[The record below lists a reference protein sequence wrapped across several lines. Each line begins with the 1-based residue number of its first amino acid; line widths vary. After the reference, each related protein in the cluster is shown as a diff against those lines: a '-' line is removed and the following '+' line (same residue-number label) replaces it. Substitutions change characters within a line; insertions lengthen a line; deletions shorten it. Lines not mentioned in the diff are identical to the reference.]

1 MRLQSLCLRALL
13 GLVAIYHLVL
23 GLLGLFARQQAPDLA
38 RTFFRFRLS
47 GSPETLWLLN
57 PFSAYLLAF
66 GAATAVAAWNP
77 VRFRPLVFVVV
88 GLFTL
93 RIVQRLVFLIAAD
106 DSLKAAVSPVQNVI
120 HLCVVAA
127 LAAAIL
133 ALALRSSSKTP

>member
-13 GLVAIYHLVL
+13 GFTAFYHLALGVL
-23 GLLGLFARQQAPDLA
+23 GLLARDRAPELA
-38 RTFFRFRLS
+38 RTLFRFQLS

-66 GAATAVAAWNP
+66 GATTAVAAWNP

-88 GLFTL
+88 GLFVL
-93 RIVQRLVFLIAAD
+93 RIIQRLVFTIAAD

-127 LAAAIL
+127 LAAGIL
-133 ALALRSSSKTP
+133 ILALRSAPRTA